1 MMSSLQVGKE
11 NERSGD
17 RETQVDGTVF
27 MSQRRPCAK
36 AIGGSL
42 QEEKEFTNCHRVE
55 NFMWR
60 VVGNENGKMEG
71 WVR

>member
-1 MMSSLQVGKE
+1 
-11 NERSGD
+11 
-17 RETQVDGTVF
+17 

-42 QEEKEFTNCHRVE
+42 QEEKELTKCHRVE

-60 VVGNENGKMEG
+60 VVGNGNGKMEG

>member
-1 MMSSLQVGKE
+1 
-11 NERSGD
+11 
-17 RETQVDGTVF
+17 

-42 QEEKEFTNCHRVE
+42 QEEKELTKCHRVE

-60 VVGNENGKMEG
+60 VVGNGNGNGRVAQMKKG
-71 WVR
+71 LICHV